1 MKIVN
6 SEKMIEHPME
16 LVLDIEPGTTL
27 VEYKEVV
34 PAEVVEM
41 VNYDSKDK
49 EIEAQYDE
57 VYNIAINNVTQ
68 IADEMDRVEGKFKA
82 RIGEVTATML
92 NVALTAARDKANLK
106 AHKDK
111 TQPVSGAGS
120 GGTVTNNNLIVA
132 DRNEIIRMMMDA
144 KKQ

>member
-1 MKIVN
+1 MKTVT
-6 SEKMIEHPME
+6 SEKLIEHPME
-16 LVLDIEPGTTL
+16 LVLDIETGSTL

-34 PAEVVEM
+34 PTEVAVM
-41 VNYDSKDK
+41 VNYDTKDK
-49 EIEAQYDE
+49 EIEQQFDE
-57 VYNIAINNVTQ
+57 VYNVAMSSVVQ
-68 IADEMDRVEGKFKA
+68 IQDEMDRVEGKFKA

-111 TQPVSGAGS
+111 NQPVSSAG

-132 DRNEIIRMMMDA
+132 DRNEILRMMLDA
-144 KKQ
+144 KKK